1 MKKTK
6 NMALDRLSEKL
17 DHISNTDLDFKF
29 DEAAVWTKLEQRLD
43 NRKVGLYW
51 WLVAA
56 CLLIGLIFF
65 PISLMKDNTEVSPAI
80 SATEPAIIE
89 EGHALH
95 QQSEEEVIPAVKIHD
110 IKSLAR
116 KEIATAQIV
125 EIPMKKLSLVPI
137 VQENPK
143 KIKNTAFAVED
154 ISIIQ
159 ASLEQPTV
167 EKGRTIT
174 IRAQW
179 QKSPDELNV
188 NYQALKIKLYEK
200 DKNQ

>member
-1 MKKTK
+1 
-6 NMALDRLSEKL
+6 MALDKLSEKL
-17 DHISNTDLDFKF
+17 DHISNADLDFKF

-43 NRKVGLYW
+43 KRKVGLYW

-56 CLLIGLIFF
+56 CLLIGIMFF
-65 PISLMKDNTEVSPAI
+65 PISLVKDDSEAIPTI
-80 SATEPAIIE
+80 SATEPTIIE
-89 EGHALH
+89 EIHTLQ
-95 QQSEEEVIPAVKIHD
+95 QQSEEEVIPEVKIQE
-110 IKSLAR
+110 IRSLAR
-116 KEIATAQIV
+116 KEIAPAQIA

-143 KIKNTAFAVED
+143 EIKSTAFAVED

-179 QKSPDELNV
+179 QKSPDEINV
-188 NYQALKIKLYEK
+188 KYQALKIKLYEK
-200 DKNQ
+200 NK